1 MKAIIVDQKQNLSWE
16 EIDRPVP
23 APNEILIKVRCAG
36 VNRADL
42 MQRRGLYMPPP
53 NTSSILGLECS
64 GTVELVG
71 KKCRRFKEGDRV
83 CALLS
88 GGGYGEY
95 VVVDETS
102 ALPVPEGFSLEQ
114 AAGIPEVFGTAW
126 LNLFHEARL
135 IEGETVLIHAGASG
149 VGTAAIQLCRLFG
162 CECFV
167 TVGAESKLKRCRD
180 LGASGGAVR
189 TRKDLWSSIKAFSE
203 PKGFD
208 VILDP
213 VGGSYFLS
221 NFSVLAID
229 GRLVI
234 IGLMGGS
241 KTELN
246 LAEMLTK
253 RIRII
258 GSTLR
263 SRPLFEKAE
272 LMKTLEDRIW
282 PKFESGEISPVIEKI
297 FPIQEAEEAHRFMA
311 SNETIGKLLLIAET

>member
-1 MKAIIVDQKQNLSWE
+1 MIYWNTITKVHPPRQSQ
-16 EIDRPVP
+16 RQ
-23 APNEILIKVRCAG
+23 IK
-36 VNRADL
+36 
-42 MQRRGLYMPPP
+42 LYF
-53 NTSSILGLECS
+53 T
-64 GTVELVG
+64 
-71 KKCRRFKEGDRV
+71 F
-83 CALLS
+83 
-88 GGGYGEY
+88 
-95 VVVDETS
+95 
-102 ALPVPEGFSLEQ
+102 
-114 AAGIPEVFGTAW
+114 
-126 LNLFHEARL
+126 
-135 IEGETVLIHAGASG
+135 VL
-149 VGTAAIQLCRLFG
+149 
-162 CECFV
+162 
-167 TVGAESKLKRCRD
+167 RCRD